1 MLKNIFKK
9 EKKFT
14 FLTPIS
20 GTCISL
26 DKVKDD
32 MFSQK
37 MLGDGFAII
46 PSHHILYSPIDGTI
60 TAMYPSKHAIGIK
73 TKDFELLIHVGIDTV
88 ELNGEGFS
96 SFVKQGD
103 NIHAGDKLLEIDFD
117 FIKSKRLDT
126 TCMFVITS
134 GQSVSISNSCI
145 QVKSQEKMTNVKINF
160 N

>member
-9 EKKFT
+9 EKFT

-26 DKVKDD
+26 DEVKDD
-32 MFSQK
+32 MFSQR

-46 PSHHILYSPIDGTI
+46 PSEQSLYSPIDGTI
-60 TAMYPSKHAIGIK
+60 TVMFPSKHAIGIK

-96 SFVKQGD
+96 SLVKQGD
-103 NIHAGDKLLEIDFD
+103 VIHAGDKLLDIDFNL
-117 FIKSKRLDT
+117 IKSKGLDT
-126 TCMFVITS
+126 TCMFIITS
-134 GQSVSISNSCI
+134 GESVSLSNSYL
-145 QVKSQEKMTNVKINF
+145 QVKSQEKMTNVKVNL